1 MPNGKAG
8 MVKDAGASPCYSC
21 REIGP
26 GAELGPDQAIWREG
40 GWRLARAFDSS
51 LPGWL
56 VLLPDRHLESL
67 AQLTSNEAQV
77 LGQLLWRAS
86 RALHE
91 VTGCVKTYVA
101 LFTETEGF
109 HHLHFHLVPRA
120 SDLAQDRRGTA
131 IFESLHRPEAEW
143 VEGEERRRL
152 ALRLRQALVAGS
164 IPEEG

>member
-1 MPNGKAG
+1 MAKEVAVMG
-8 MVKDAGASPCYSC
+8 AGASPCYSC
-21 REIGP
+21 GELAP
-26 GAELGPDQAIWREG
+26 GAELDQDQAIWREG
-40 GWRLARAFDSS
+40 GWRLAHAFNSS

-67 AQLTSNEAQV
+67 AQLSSTEARV

-86 RALHE
+86 RALQE
-91 VTGCVKTYVA
+91 VTGCAKTYVA
-101 LFTETEGF
+101 LFAEAEGF

-120 SDLAQDRRGTA
+120 SDLAEDRRGPA

-143 VEGEERRRL
+143 VEVEERRRL
-152 ALRLRQALVAGS
+152 ALRLRRALAASS